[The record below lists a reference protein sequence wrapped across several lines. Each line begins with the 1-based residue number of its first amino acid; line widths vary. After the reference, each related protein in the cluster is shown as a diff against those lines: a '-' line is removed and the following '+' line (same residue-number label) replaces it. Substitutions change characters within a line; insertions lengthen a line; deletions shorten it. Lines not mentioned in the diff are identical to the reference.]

1 MPEVERLSLKF
12 GQLSLSV
19 EATSFDGEGDGGK
32 QPTDE
37 ATSNEGKKPA
47 AEQGNEGKK
56 PAAEQGVSS
65 EGASSTEKVKP
76 TPTRSTKVPKTPE
89 EDSGPSGFY
98 VLWSVPEKHK
108 GERLLGVHQC
118 TWKTMCKLLPGGSL
132 AGSGCCDCKKFAS
145 KSEAVAYYYK
155 RHKHGVVCEV
165 YEYETQD

>member
-47 AEQGNEGKK
+47 AEQG
-56 PAAEQGVSS
+56 VSS

-76 TPTRSTKVPKTPE
+76 TPTRSTKVE

-108 GERLLGVHQC
+108 GERLLGVHEC
-118 TWKTMCKLLPGGSL
+118 TWKTMCELLPRSSL
-132 AGSGCCDCKKFAS
+132 AGSGCCDCKKFTS